1 MTTTA
6 WHTPAAHHRL
16 YGQTRTATAS
26 TDPLTATRAEAL
38 FTSDLPTGTCPTRGE
53 VNAAVR
59 RAVHAHGGTRGCATA
74 LAGEY
79 GEHPETAIPRMRWAL
94 AVIHAHYAK
103 FTVMREPRGIHW
115 SAHPTNG
122 SGPRGADGCLGPDR
136 ASASKATSSERSE
149 TATPRNG
156 LHLAS

>member
-6 WHTPAAHHRL
+6 WHTAAAHDRL
-16 YGQTRTATAS
+16 DGKTRTATAP
-26 TDPLTATRAEAL
+26 TDPLTAARAEAL
-38 FTSDLPTGTCPTRGE
+38 FTSDLPTGTSSTRGE

-59 RAVHAHGGTRGCATA
+59 RAVRAHGGTRGCATA

-103 FTVMREPRGIHW
+103 FTVMREPQWVRW
-115 SAHPTNG
+115 SAHPARRL
-122 SGPRGADGCLGPDR
+122 SCAAR
-136 ASASKATSSERSE
+136 
-149 TATPRNG
+149 
-156 LHLAS
+156 